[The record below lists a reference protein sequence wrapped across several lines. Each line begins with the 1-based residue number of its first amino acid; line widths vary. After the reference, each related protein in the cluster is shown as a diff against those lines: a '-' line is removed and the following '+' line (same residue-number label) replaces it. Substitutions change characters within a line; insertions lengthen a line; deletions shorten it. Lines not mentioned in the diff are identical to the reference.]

1 MARLKALSS
10 WSATS
15 SCIVAQLLVADTY
28 ERNPGLKRFL
38 ESTGLDFR
46 AHDTFTK
53 ADIEERTAL
62 YQKLAEM
69 IWSPTLLMKDAQSLP
84 ERT

>member
-1 MARLKALSS
+1 MYPFFCKPQRLQYPNRGCGYDFKSRGA
-10 WSATS
+10 AG
-15 SCIVAQLLVADTY
+15 
-28 ERNPGLKRFL
+28 NPGLKRFL